1 MRLGR
6 VWSGSRLR
14 ADFPRHQSR
23 ACCRRQGT
31 LYSRA
36 TSVLGRDASDLDE
49 LRRGHHNASLVESSV
64 FDLLVQ
70 ADRASLIALNSTAL
84 ALSGSLLLADRIPV
98 LKQPI
103 HDRVALHLMAHL
115 PRVL

>member
-1 MRLGR
+1 MRISPDINRGPAVAALWTRGIL
-6 VWSGSRLR
+6 S
-14 ADFPRHQSR
+14 F
-23 ACCRRQGT
+23 RQGT